1 MNNWYSATAS
11 ASNFVNYCDLSY
23 SMPQIITTA
32 EPFFFLG
39 DSTKPACLLI
49 HGFTGTPKEMR
60 WMGEYLNQQ
69 GHTCLGVRLAGH
81 ATHPEDMI
89 RSRYTDWIASVED
102 GYDLL
107 RGVSDHI
114 FLVGLSMG
122 GVLSLVMSTRLAPR
136 VKGVVALSTLSR
148 LPTDYPIWLLRLVSL
163 VMRYR
168 PKTKE
173 TPGRGWFDK
182 SAYKDHVSYM
192 KNPVRSV
199 VELKRLILELH
210 AALPKVNV
218 PVLLIH
224 SKEDRYVLPENME
237 HIYAGL
243 VNAQD
248 KTKLYI
254 TGSGHVLPR
263 DAVRQQVFQSALE
276 FIQRIESS
284 KGSF

>member
-1 MNNWYSATAS
+1 
-11 ASNFVNYCDLSY
+11 
-23 SMPQIITTA
+23 
-32 EPFFFLG
+32 
-39 DSTKPACLLI
+39 
-49 HGFTGTPKEMR
+49 
-60 WMGEYLNQQ
+60 MGEYLNQQ
-69 GHTCLGVRLAGH
+69 GYTCLGVRLAGH

-102 GYDLL
+102 SYHLL
-107 RGVSDHI
+107 RGVSDTV
-114 FLVGLSMG
+114 FLMGLSMG
-122 GVLSLVMSTRLAPR
+122 GVLSLLMSTRLE

-148 LPTDYPIWLLRLVSL
+148 LPTDYPIWLLQLVSL

-173 TPGRGWFDK
+173 TPGSGWFDK

-199 VELKRLILELH
+199 VELKKLIIELH
-210 AALPKVNV
+210 KALPKVNV
-218 PVLLIH
+218 PVLLMH
-224 SKEDRYVLPENME
+224 SKDDTYVLPENME

-263 DAVRQQVFQSALE
+263 DAARQQVFQSALE
-276 FIQRIESS
+276 FIQRIELS